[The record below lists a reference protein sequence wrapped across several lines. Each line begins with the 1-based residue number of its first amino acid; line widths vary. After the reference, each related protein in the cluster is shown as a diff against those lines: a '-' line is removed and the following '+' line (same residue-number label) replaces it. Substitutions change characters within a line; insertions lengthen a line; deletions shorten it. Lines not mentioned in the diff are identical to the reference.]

1 VGEAVGEGVGEA
13 VEEGVGEAVGEG
25 VGEAV
30 EEAAEEGVGEAVQPT
45 GWRGTDGV
53 TSRSM
58 WSLMLDSRGRP

>member
-1 VGEAVGEGVGEA
+1 
-13 VEEGVGEAVGEG
+13 VGEAVGEG